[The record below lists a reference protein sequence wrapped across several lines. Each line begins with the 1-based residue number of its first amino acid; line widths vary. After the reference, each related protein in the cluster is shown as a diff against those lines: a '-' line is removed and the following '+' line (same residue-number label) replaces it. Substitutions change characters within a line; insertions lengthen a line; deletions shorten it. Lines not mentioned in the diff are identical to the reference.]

1 MVHPHLTKYP
11 WSILQPASRLV
22 LLCIERFEK
31 FSFCWLQVFNGSVK
45 MQGEEKPEADPS
57 DDVDDEDDDINDDN
71 VKSIQLSTEAVRSK
85 SEQDLARTHSLDL
98 LTVGY

>member
-1 MVHPHLTKYP
+1 
-11 WSILQPASRLV
+11 
-22 LLCIERFEK
+22 
-31 FSFCWLQVFNGSVK
+31 

-98 LTVGY
+98 LTVGYWNLAINHVINREHTWWWW